1 MFYSR
6 VMVTMYHDI
15 LQNIEKINQIPGL
28 RHVEVAEHNGEEYWA
43 TLESL
48 KSTLKYACFQ
58 LSVMVAKGTHKI
70 R

>member
-1 MFYSR
+1 
-6 VMVTMYHDI
+6 MVTMYHDI

-48 KSTLKYACFQ
+48 KTTLKFACFQ
-58 LSVMVAKGTHKI
+58 LSVMVAKGKYSYKLT
-70 R
+70 